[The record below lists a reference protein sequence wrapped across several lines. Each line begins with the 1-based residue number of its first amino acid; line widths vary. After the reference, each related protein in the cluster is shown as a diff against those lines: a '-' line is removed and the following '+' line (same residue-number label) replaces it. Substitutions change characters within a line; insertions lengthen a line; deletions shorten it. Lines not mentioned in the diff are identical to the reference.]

1 MLTTLACTRMHG
13 AHGMLRVRVICSR
26 LPRVRD
32 ARPAFCHVNMFSYT
46 VFMRFIWDE
55 HKNQANILKHGLDFA
70 DAPSIFAHPLL
81 VNLDERVEY
90 DEDRWVGIGLLQM
103 RVVVIVFTEPAEGEI
118 RIISLR
124 KATSHERKRY
134 EQVYKDELGAA

>member
-1 MLTTLACTRMHG
+1 
-13 AHGMLRVRVICSR
+13 
-26 LPRVRD
+26 
-32 ARPAFCHVNMFSYT
+32 MFSYT

-134 EQVYKDELGAA
+134 EQAYKDELGTA